1 MQNLRGMRK
10 VPFAISHWYLIYL
23 EINVPF
29 NIHCVRLYSKSPQV
43 QQAVGVRAG
52 TVLFHVHSAWKI
64 KLEMICP
71 LPFSDLQL
79 GLFLVLSIPV
89 LRQLSSLCY

>member
-10 VPFAISHWYLIYL
+10 VPFAISHWYLTYL

-29 NIHCVRLYSKSPQV
+29 NIHCVRLCSKSPQV
-43 QQAVGVRAG
+43 QQAAGVRAG
-52 TVLFHVHSAWKI
+52 TVLFHVPSAWKI
-64 KLEMICP
+64 KSEMICP
-71 LPFSDLQL
+71 LPSADLQL
-79 GLFLVLSIPV
+79 GLFLVLSISV